1 MSGAAVPQ
9 AALRDATVEATSWL
23 ESNPEF
29 AAVLVL
35 VVAVAAWGATRAI
48 QWFRRPD
55 GAKFLAALRDEPEVT
70 VLTHP
75 NPDPDAMGTAAAVV
89 HLAERVGTD
98 ATIQYPG
105 EIRHHQNRAFRTVLD
120 LDLDRIRRTADLSSD
135 SVVLVDHN
143 RPRGFQGAR
152 NLEPIAVVDHHPGNG
167 TGEEFTDV
175 RSNYGACSSIV
186 AEYFRELDAEF
197 VGQDE
202 FATGE
207 DDGGAVQIPPRVVT
221 GLVYGILSDTDH
233 LTNGASPAEFDASSY
248 LYPGVDQDALDRIA
262 NPRIDAESLEV
273 KARAITDRDV
283 RAPYAVSD
291 VGEVSNVDAIP
302 QAASELVNLETV
314 TAVVVFGNDGETIH
328 LSGRSRDDR
337 VHMGEALEEVVDD
350 IPMASAG
357 GHARMGGGQIDV
369 VHMEGLAGNGI
380 DRSQLAERL
389 FSAMGGEEIDGA
401 EPVDAD

>member
-9 AALRDATVEATSWL
+9 AALGDATVEVTSWL
-23 ESNPEF
+23 ESNPEL
-29 AAVLVL
+29 AAVLIL
-35 VVAVAAWGATRAI
+35 VVAVAAWGATRAL
-48 QWFRRPD
+48 QRFRRPD
-55 GAKFLAALRDEPEVT
+55 GARFLAALRDEDAVT

-75 NPDPDAMGTAAAVV
+75 NPDPDAMGTAAAVA

-120 LDLDRIRRTADLSSD
+120 LDMDRVRRTADMASE

-152 NLEPIAVVDHHPGNG
+152 NLEPVAVVDHHPGNG
-167 TGEEFTDV
+167 TGEVFTDV
-175 RSNYGACSSIV
+175 RPDYGACASIV
-186 AEYFRELDAEF
+186 AEYLRELDAGF
-197 VGQDE
+197 VDQDD
-202 FATGE
+202 FVPGD
-207 DDGGAVQIPPRVVT
+207 DDGDVTVPAQVVT
-221 GLVYGILSDTDH
+221 GLVYGILSDTDN
-233 LTNGASPAEFDASSY
+233 LTNGASPAEFDASSF
-248 LYPGVDQDALDRIA
+248 LYAGVDQDALKRIA
-262 NPRIDAESLEV
+262 NPRVDAESLEV

-314 TAVVVFGNDGETIH
+314 TAVVVYGDDGETIH
-328 LSGRSRDDR
+328 MSGRSRDDR
-337 VHMGEALEEVVDD
+337 VHMGKALEEVTDD

-357 GHARMGGGQIDV
+357 GHARMGGGQIDI

-380 DRSQLAERL
+380 DRSQLTERL
-389 FSAMGGEEIDGA
+389 FTAMGGEEIDGA